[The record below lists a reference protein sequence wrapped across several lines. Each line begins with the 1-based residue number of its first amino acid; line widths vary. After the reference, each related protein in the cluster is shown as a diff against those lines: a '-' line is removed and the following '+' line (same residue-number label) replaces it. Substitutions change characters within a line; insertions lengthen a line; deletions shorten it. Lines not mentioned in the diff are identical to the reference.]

1 MAGWVGEDPDRLPPP
16 GSRNARSLSLIDVIV
31 HELSR
36 TDARRVAVRAQLLD
50 STRASDLAETVRRLT
65 LLQNDLTAAV
75 APSAELVT
83 WSRLGSSCPRNAV
96 TDAVDE
102 QSLIDLHGM
111 LRPAEDLVLYRA
123 EMAEW
128 PGVDEVPYW
137 LEGQAGWVRA
147 NDGFRRD
154 LLDELMRDGPLT
166 RRELPDTCTVPWRSS
181 GWNNNRNVAMM
192 LEMLV
197 LRGEVAVAG
206 RRGRDRVWDLA
217 SRIYPDDEVVPTA
230 QAHRIRDERRL
241 RSLGIARARGPV
253 SPGEPNGVEEVGEP
267 AVIDGVKG
275 EWRVDPSYL
284 DGTFSGR
291 AAVLS
296 PLDRLVFDRKRMA
309 EIFEFDYQLEMYKPA
324 ARRRWG
330 YWAMPILYGDRLVGK
345 IDAAT
350 DQKQG
355 VLRVDAIH
363 RDVPF
368 AKTMTEKVTREL
380 TDLAAWLE
388 ADLLLPA

>member
-1 MAGWVGEDPDRLPPP
+1 MPVTAHQLRGAE
-16 GSRNARSLSLIDVIV
+16 
-31 HELSR
+31 
-36 TDARRVAVRAQLLD
+36 ARRIAVRAQLLD
-50 STRASDLAETVRRLT
+50 ASRPTDLVEMVRHLS

-75 APSAELVT
+75 ARSAELVA
-83 WSRLGSSCPRNAV
+83 WSRLGSSCPRSAV
-96 TDAVDE
+96 ADAVEE
-102 QSLIDLHGM
+102 QSLIDLQGM
-111 LRPAEDLVLYRA
+111 LRPAQDLVLYRA

-128 PGVDEVPYW
+128 PGADEVPYW
-137 LEGQAGWVRA
+137 LEGQAAWVRA

-166 RRELPDTCTVPWRSS
+166 RSELPDTCTVPWRSS

-206 RRGRDRVWDLA
+206 RRGRDRLWDLA
-217 SRIYPDDEVVPTA
+217 SLIYPDDEVVPNA
-230 QAHRIRDERRL
+230 EAHRIRNERRL
-241 RSLGIARARGPV
+241 RALGIARARGPV
-253 SPGEPNGVEEVGEP
+253 SPGEPNGVEDVGEP

-309 EIFEFDYQLEMYKPA
+309 EIFQFDYQLEMYKPA
-324 ARRRWG
+324 AKRRWG

-345 IDAAT
+345 IDATT
-350 DQKQG
+350 DQKEG

-368 AKTMTEKVTREL
+368 SKTMTEKVTREL
-380 TDLAAWLE
+380 TDLATWLD

>member
-1 MAGWVGEDPDRLPPP
+1 
-16 GSRNARSLSLIDVIV
+16 
-31 HELSR
+31 
-36 TDARRVAVRAQLLD
+36 
-50 STRASDLAETVRRLT
+50 
-65 LLQNDLTAAV
+65 
-75 APSAELVT
+75 
-83 WSRLGSSCPRNAV
+83 
-96 TDAVDE
+96 
-102 QSLIDLHGM
+102 
-111 LRPAEDLVLYRA
+111 
-123 EMAEW
+123 
-128 PGVDEVPYW
+128 
-137 LEGQAGWVRA
+137 
-147 NDGFRRD
+147 
-154 LLDELMRDGPLT
+154 
-166 RRELPDTCTVPWRSS
+166 
-181 GWNNNRNVAMM
+181 
-192 LEMLV
+192 
-197 LRGEVAVAG
+197 
-206 RRGRDRVWDLA
+206 
-217 SRIYPDDEVVPTA
+217 
-230 QAHRIRDERRL
+230 
-241 RSLGIARARGPV
+241 
-253 SPGEPNGVEEVGEP
+253 VEEVGEP

>member
-1 MAGWVGEDPDRLPPP
+1 VTA
-16 GSRNARSLSLIDVIV
+16 
-31 HELSR
+31 HQLSR
-36 TDARRVAVRAQLLD
+36 TDARRIAVRAQLLD
-50 STRASDLAETVRRLT
+50 STRPADLAETVRQLT

-75 APSAELVT
+75 APSAELVA

-96 TDAVDE
+96 TDGVDE
-102 QSLIDLHGM
+102 QSLIDLQGM

-128 PGVDEVPYW
+128 PGVDEVPYG
-137 LEGQAGWVRA
+137 LEGQAAWVRA

-154 LLDELMRDGPLT
+154 VLDELMRDGPPT
-166 RRELPDTCTVPWRSS
+166 QRELPDTCTVAWRSS

-206 RRGRDRVWDLA
+206 RRGRDRLWDLA

-230 QAHRIRDERRL
+230 QAQRIRNERRL

-253 SPGEPNGVEEVGEP
+253 SPGEPNGVEDVGET

-275 EWRVDPSYL
+275 QWRVDPSYL
-284 DGTFSGR
+284 DATFNGR

-324 ARRRWG
+324 ATRRWG
-330 YWAMPILYGDRLVGK
+330 YWAMPVLYGDRLVGK
-345 IDAAT
+345 IDATT
-350 DQKQG
+350 DRKRG

-368 AKTMTEKVTREL
+368 TKAMTEKVAREL
-380 TDLAAWLE
+380 TDLAAWLGV
-388 ADLLLPA
+388 DLLLP